1 MTPLSSAPS
10 WEALTLVTLRIQYLV
25 STLQGCFL
33 PTLTWKI
40 AIMYNSSEI
49 TLIREVAGTAR
60 LDDGDD
66 NHHSY

>member
-1 MTPLSSAPS
+1 M
-10 WEALTLVTLRIQYLV
+10 
-25 STLQGCFL
+25 

-40 AIMYNSSEI
+40 TIMYNSSKI
-49 TLIREVAGTAR
+49 TLIREVAGMAS